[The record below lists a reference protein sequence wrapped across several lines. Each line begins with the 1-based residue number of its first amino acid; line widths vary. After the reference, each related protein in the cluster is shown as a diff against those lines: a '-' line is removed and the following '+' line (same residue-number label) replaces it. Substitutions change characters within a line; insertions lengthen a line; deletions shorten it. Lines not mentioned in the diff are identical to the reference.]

1 MPSDTASGP
10 SPHSRQGFGATDAWL
25 VFMAVI
31 WGVNY
36 SVVKAGLAHLSPLVF
51 NGTRMVLATVVLFT
65 VAAFVR
71 GTPWPKGRE
80 RIQLLLI
87 GLLGNGLYQV
97 LFIFGLS
104 RTRAGVAALIVA
116 ATPAWIAIISQ
127 VIGRERVTRISA
139 VGIGMQLLGVACV
152 VGSAHG
158 FGGDG
163 GGVMWGA
170 ALMAGG
176 SVCWALFTVLLQPHT
191 QRAHPLHL
199 SAVTM
204 TSGAVLIVSISLPD
218 MLRLDWGAVPLS
230 AWGSVVYAG
239 IGALVVAYLLYYH
252 GVRVLGPTR
261 TSMYSNLQPV
271 IALGVA
277 WLMLHEQPSGW
288 QLLGAAFILGGLLLS
303 RVSRRTAASPAGTSE
318 GLRRA

>member
-1 MPSDTASGP
+1 
-10 SPHSRQGFGATDAWL
+10 
-25 VFMAVI
+25 MAVI

-36 SVVKAGLAHLSPLVF
+36 SVVKSGLAYLSPLVF
-51 NGTRMVLATVVLFT
+51 NGTRMVLATVVLFAL
-65 VAAFVR
+65 AAFVR
-71 GTPWPKGRE
+71 DIPWPSGRE

-87 GLLGNGLYQV
+87 GLLGNGFYQL

-127 VIGRERVTRISA
+127 VIGRERVTGVSA
-139 VGIGMQLLGVACV
+139 IGIGMQLLGVACV
-152 VGSAHG
+152 VGSTRS
-158 FGGDG
+158 FDG
-163 GGVMWGA
+163 EGGVMLGA

-204 TSGAVLIVSISLPD
+204 SSGALVIICVALPE
-218 MLRLDWGAVPLS
+218 MLRLDWGAVPLA

-239 IGALVVAYLLYYH
+239 LGALVVAYLLYYH

-288 QLLGAAFILGGLLLS
+288 QLLGAAFILGGLLLT
-303 RVSRRTAASPAGTSE
+303 RVSRKAVVAPAENSE
-318 GLRRA
+318 GLRRT

>member
-1 MPSDTASGP
+1 
-10 SPHSRQGFGATDAWL
+10 
-25 VFMAVI
+25 MAVI

-36 SVVKAGLAHLSPLVF
+36 SVVKAGLAYLSPLVF
-51 NGTRMVLATVVLFT
+51 NGTRVVLATVVLFT
-65 VAAFVR
+65 LAALVR
-71 GTPWPKGRE
+71 DVPWPSGRQ

-87 GLLGNGLYQV
+87 GLLGNGLYQL

-127 VIGRERVTRISA
+127 IIGRERVTGVSL
-139 VGIGMQLLGVACV
+139 VGIGLQLLGVACV
-152 VGSAHG
+152 VGSTHA
-158 FGGDG
+158 FDG
-163 GGVMWGA
+163 EGGVMLGA

-191 QRAHPLHL
+191 QNAHPLHL

-204 TSGAVLIVSISLPD
+204 SSGALVIVSVALPE
-218 MLRLDWGAVPLS
+218 MLRLEWSAVPLA
-230 AWGSVVYAG
+230 AWGSVAYAG

-288 QLLGAAFILGGLLLS
+288 QLLGAAFILGGLLLT
-303 RVSRRTAASPAGTSE
+303 RVSRKAMAPAETPE
-318 GLRRA
+318 ALRRA